1 MELTSSAFAIAR
13 PPRSFFL
20 LPSRVRSV
28 RVVFRVR
35 DFAIACQAF
44 ACQDDEAEESRV
56 STLDLGPEPLVVLV
70 YVSLLDRKGNNT
82 HAKCTPW
89 NDGQLSASPDYCW
102 PLAQKRPMPWG
113 QRMPFCKAAH
123 KPDRF

>member
-20 LPSRVRSV
+20 LPSRFRSV
-28 RVVFRVR
+28 KVVWRVR
-35 DFAIACQAF
+35 DFPIACQAF
-44 ACQDDEAEESRV
+44 ACQDDEEELRV

-102 PLAQKRPMPWG
+102 LLAQKRQMPWG

>member
-20 LPSRVRSV
+20 LPSRFRSV
-28 RVVFRVR
+28 RVVLRVR
-35 DFAIACQAF
+35 DFPIACQAF

-56 STLDLGPEPLVVLV
+56 SMLDLGPEPLVVLV

-102 PLAQKRPMPWG
+102 LLAQKRQMPWG